1 MFEGLRRLLIVFAWL
16 PTIAVLL
23 AAISDLDSLL
33 NRPGEGLSIIG
44 WCALISFV
52 VHRVLNWI
60 FQFREHYLEKDL
72 PDIDSEQN
80 NNRPLTVEAYMAKR
94 SNWFYLIGMG
104 WFIAM
109 IWFGN
114 SRNNFPTP
122 YWGMWSSIDAFSE
135 YWKLTW
141 FYFVVGLAG
150 FFLLMIVVEGNY
162 RRMLKRN
169 GYLR

>member
-16 PTIAVLL
+16 PTIAAML
-23 AAISDLDSLL
+23 AAFSELNSVS
-33 NRPGEGLSIIG
+33 NRPGESLAILG
-44 WCALISFV
+44 WCAFISFV
-52 VHRVLNWI
+52 VHRILNWI
-60 FQFREHYLEKDL
+60 FQFREQHPDKDF
-72 PDIDSEQN
+72 PTINSELN
-80 NNRPLTVEAYMAKR
+80 DDRPLTVEGYMAKR
-94 SNWFYLIGMG
+94 SNWLYIIGMG

-109 IWFGN
+109 IWLGN

-122 YWGMWSSIDAFSE
+122 YWGMWSSIDAFFE

-141 FYFVVGLAG
+141 FYFIVGLAG
-150 FFLLMIVVEGNY
+150 FSLLMIVVEGNY